1 MPALAPRWPG
11 ARGLYD
17 IAQLFASAADP
28 DPRVRRALQ
37 LLGDLVPY
45 DRCALLREERG
56 GERRLELVPPATAAE
71 EAALRVRLEQTLA
84 WLGEPAE
91 AGAATSGRE
100 APPGGAH
107 LAVPLLDHDR
117 VMGLLF
123 VTRAGASYGD
133 QDLCLLSV
141 VASQVSSYLVMLQ
154 RDRSK
159 DEFLATLSH
168 ELRTPLSA
176 IMGWAGL
183 LRAGRLDEAHR
194 ATAVGTILHNA
205 SALGRLVEDVI
216 DVSRVAT
223 GKLRLSL
230 APGDPVAIA
239 AAAVDAARPLAEAR
253 SIGLDLACAGQP
265 GPILADAVRLEQVLG
280 NLLGNALK
288 FTPEG
293 GLVEVRVTAGE
304 RHVRVSVHDTGRGLP
319 AELLPRIFERFS
331 QAEPQSRRGRDG
343 LGLGLAIAHEI
354 VTLHGGRIEA
364 SSGGEGAGAV
374 FTVELP
380 VMLM

>member
-1 MPALAPRWPG
+1 MPARSPRWPG

-28 DPRVRRALQ
+28 DARVRRALH

-45 DRCALLREERG
+45 DRCAVLREERG
-56 GERRLELVPPATAAE
+56 GEPRLELVPPATAAE
-71 EAALRVRLEQTLA
+71 EAALRARLEPILA
-84 WLGEPAE
+84 RLGEPAE
-91 AGAATSGRE
+91 ASASATSGRE
-100 APPGGAH
+100 APRGGAH
-107 LAVPLLDHDR
+107 LAVPLLDHER

-123 VTRAGASYGD
+123 VTRAGAPYDD

-154 RDRSK
+154 HDRSK
-159 DEFLATLSH
+159 DEFLAMVSH

-183 LRAGRLDEAHR
+183 LRAGKVDEAHR
-194 ATAVGTILHNA
+194 ATAVGSILHNA
-205 SALGRLVEDVI
+205 AALGRLIEDVI

-230 APGDPVAIA
+230 APTDPVAIA

-253 SIGLDLACAGQP
+253 SIRLDLACPGQA
-265 GPILADAVRLEQVLG
+265 GPILADAVRLEQVLA

-288 FTPEG
+288 FTPAG
-293 GLVEVRVTAGE
+293 GLVEVRVTAGGH
-304 RHVRVSVHDTGRGLP
+304 HVRVSVHDTGRGVP

-343 LGLGLAIAHEI
+343 LGLGLAIAHDI

-364 SSGGEGAGAV
+364 SSGGAGAGAV

-380 VMLM
+380 VM